1 MGLPRPPG
9 SPIAHG
15 TSYCELSWQKRRDCM
30 VLPIPPLPLS
40 RHVGSSIRICPEM
53 AGEGGAMPETSSL
66 AAVVDQDGEVQILA
80 LARAF
85 CAGEPFDGKVFQ
97 QPPDTPEEVSI
108 GRPRP
113 GLWQTN
119 TDLAAAG
126 NVDGRLEVAVV
137 GGDGALWHAW
147 QDQPGGP
154 WSAWDSLGLPPEHE
168 RQPGSPVLGGTRTD
182 GWSSSPW
189 RPEPSGTAGS
199 REPGRVLDT
208 TGCRCGTLPAAGSPW
223 RHRRSRSTMTVA
235 WSWASI
241 RAMRLV
247 GGRSARS
254 SGSPRR

>member
-1 MGLPRPPG
+1 M
-9 SPIAHG
+9 
-15 TSYCELSWQKRRDCM
+15 
-30 VLPIPPLPLS
+30 
-40 RHVGSSIRICPEM
+40 PEM
-53 AGEGGAMPETSSL
+53 SSL

-80 LARAF
+80 LVRAF

-97 QPPDTPEEVSI
+97 QPPDTQKRCPSAGPGPGCGRRTPTWPPPATSTDVSRSRSWAGT
-108 GRPRP
+108 GRCGTRGRTSRAAP
-113 GLWQTN
+113 GQHGTRSASLRSMSGN
-119 TDLAAAG
+119 LAA
-126 NVDGRLEVAVV
+126 RS
-137 GGDGALWHAW
+137 W
-147 QDQPGGP
+147 
-154 WSAWDSLGLPPEHE
+154 
-168 RQPGSPVLGGTRTD
+168 GGTRTD

-254 SGSPRR
+254 SRSPRR